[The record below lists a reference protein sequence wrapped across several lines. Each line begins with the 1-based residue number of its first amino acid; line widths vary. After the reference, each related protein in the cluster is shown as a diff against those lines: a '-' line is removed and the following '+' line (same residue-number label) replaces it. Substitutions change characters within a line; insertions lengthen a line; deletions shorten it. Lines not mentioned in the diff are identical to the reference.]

1 MGSFQHVSNEL
12 SGCMKAEVSHFR
24 IALRDKEFRGRREY
38 RPSTLHTLCISGVPS
53 GPYGLC
59 KPTQSACHCTEATDF
74 PSQLPRTVML
84 RSAAILPYIPLMYS
98 GDMRNGQ
105 TLSGQTGLVENSEV
119 GGQGKASSVGTSLR
133 GLGITEVID
142 WLLVPVFV

>member
-1 MGSFQHVSNEL
+1 
-12 SGCMKAEVSHFR
+12 
-24 IALRDKEFRGRREY
+24 
-38 RPSTLHTLCISGVPS
+38 
-53 GPYGLC
+53 
-59 KPTQSACHCTEATDF
+59 
-74 PSQLPRTVML
+74 ML

-119 GGQGKASSVGTSLR
+119 GGQGKASSVGASLR